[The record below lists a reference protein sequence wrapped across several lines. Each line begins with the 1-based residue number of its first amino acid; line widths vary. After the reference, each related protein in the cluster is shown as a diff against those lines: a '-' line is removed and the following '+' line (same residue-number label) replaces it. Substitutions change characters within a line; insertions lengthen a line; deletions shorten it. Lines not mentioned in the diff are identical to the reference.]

1 MCINQNITTTHQRGC
16 HAKYSTWKRN
26 RQLRVR
32 DCPGRGDAPELPEL
46 FRNRPS
52 APAEDFA
59 RARLPRRWPGA
70 SSAMRGGPSSS
81 WGGTSAASTAS
92 CGFHGDVACNE
103 RVMRLE
109 NRDGMAGR
117 RRPAGRPCPKNM
129 KRARKMENA
138 RKT

>member
-59 RARLPRRWPGA
+59 REAVTVPAFGLHIYA
-70 SSAMRGGPSSS
+70 STFVPVTVPDIGSGPSLAHCSFEAVTVPDI
-81 WGGTSAASTAS
+81 GLHIYASTFEALTVPAMDCTFMLAHS
-92 CGFHGDVACNE
+92 C
-103 RVMRLE
+103 R
-109 NRDGMAGR
+109 
-117 RRPAGRPCPKNM
+117 
-129 KRARKMENA
+129 
-138 RKT
+138 